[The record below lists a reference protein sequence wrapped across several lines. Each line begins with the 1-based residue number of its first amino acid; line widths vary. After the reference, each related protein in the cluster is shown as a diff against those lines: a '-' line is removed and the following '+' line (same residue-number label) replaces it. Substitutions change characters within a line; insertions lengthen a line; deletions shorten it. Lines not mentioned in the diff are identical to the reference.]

1 MKLRRRYK
9 MADQKEV
16 EQAVYRC
23 TPAGTQEVADLI
35 GLSRQCTAARLRALD
50 VREKI
55 WSKKVG
61 PTMVWMHPRVMEDP
75 NPERDTSAEDVESRI
90 FGDVYRSSRGQYP
103 FGNTPRSRRFQYRE
117 ELPDS
122 FAP

>member
-1 MKLRRRYK
+1 MKMRRRYK

-16 EQAVYRC
+16 EQAVYRL

-35 GLSRQCTAARLRALD
+35 GLSRQCMAARLRALD

-75 NPERDTSAEDVESRI
+75 DPDRDTSAEDVESRI
-90 FGDVYRSSRGQYP
+90 FGDVYRSSRGQHP
-103 FGNTPRSRRFQYRE
+103 FGSAPRRRRFQYPE
-117 ELPDS
+117 ELPDT
-122 FAP
+122 P